1 MDNFKKLF
9 DSIPHQRKEEY
20 LFRLLSG
27 NESLKGDFLEEFKE
41 LMETIRLQGK
51 EVFDPEQMMKQVIQE
66 ADQLKKELG
75 ELDLEI
81 LDWDSYKYPHHYVP
95 EYEVAEELAEQEADT
110 VFRNY
115 GKALE
120 RVCKHGNMTDI
131 TMKTMAIF
139 HGSFTADI
147 NDPYYSLGD
156 PPFEYFVQTT
166 NDILAKHLGKAKS
179 RQFSDED
186 FQESFNFLF
195 YFISVHYSNETVFL
209 QLLSEFLKMVITD
222 KTTARFAWNAIEKY
236 QTGTETDPVIMEHIT
251 HRLGDETLWLHC
263 LENSFLKNYETSV
276 KLLDHYYAQN
286 DSVFDIK
293 AEQFSD
299 QYGNMATNYLAD
311 KVRKG
316 TPLYLR
322 LIKDKTNMTGD
333 IKYFKEFREFAGK
346 EEIDEFIR
354 SVRNDNLRAKIY
366 KHEKM
371 FDELEKMIRDI
382 ISSRFSFDSFDFET
396 AVSGLFRDRPQVAW
410 ELIVEEIN
418 RYMKVNRKRETY
430 RYVARLLGS
439 ARKIPGKSEK
449 VRESIL
455 FLYNAQPRLPALRDE
470 FKKAGIV

>member
-27 NESLKGDFLEEFKE
+27 NESLKSEFLEEFKVQ
-41 LMETIRLQGK
+41 METIRLQGK

-66 ADQLKKELG
+66 AEQLMEELG
-75 ELDLEI
+75 ELDLETP
-81 LDWDSYKYPHHYVP
+81 DWESYEYPGHYVP

-139 HGSFTADI
+139 HGALLADI
-147 NDPYYSLGD
+147 NDPYNSLGD
-156 PPFEYFVQTT
+156 PPYEYFVQST

-179 RQFSDED
+179 RQFSDDD
-186 FQESFNFLF
+186 FQNSLNFLF
-195 YFISVHYSNETVFL
+195 YFISVHYRDETLFSE
-209 QLLSEFLKMVITD
+209 LLSEFMKMVITD

-236 QTGTETDPVIMEHIT
+236 TTEKETDPVILEHIT
-251 HRLGDETLWLHC
+251 HRLEDETLWLHC
-263 LENSFLKNYETSV
+263 LENSFLKNYETSI

-286 DSVFDIK
+286 DPVFDIK

-299 QYGNMATNYLAD
+299 QYGNMATDYLSD
-311 KVRKG
+311 KVSKG

-333 IKYFKEFREFAGK
+333 IKYYKEFREFAGK
-346 EEIDEFIR
+346 DEIDEFIKSIR
-354 SVRNDNLRAKIY
+354 DDNLRAKIY

-382 ISSRFSFDSFDFET
+382 IRSRSSLDFFDFET

-439 ARKIPGKSEK
+439 SRKIPGKSEK
-449 VRESIL
+449 VRESID

-470 FKKAGIV
+470 SKKAGIV